1 MNNLPLRPAG
11 DVRAEISFSIDENSI
26 FRVRARIHGDNIPE
40 EIRVKLMES
49 LGVTNKHIDE
59 ALR

>member
-1 MNNLPLRPAG
+1 MRERRRG
-11 DVRAEISFSIDENSI
+11 SESEIGKMMSQMD
-26 FRVRARIHGDNIPE
+26 IPE

>member
-1 MNNLPLRPAG
+1 MYSLERQG
-11 DVRAEISFSIDENSI
+11 EERIVRMMSQMD
-26 FRVRARIHGDNIPE
+26 IPE

-49 LGVTNKHIDE
+49 LGVSNQHIDE

>member
-1 MNNLPLRPAG
+1 MSQL
-11 DVRAEISFSIDENSI
+11 D
-26 FRVRARIHGDNIPE
+26 IPE

>member
-1 MNNLPLRPAG
+1 MMPPM
-11 DVRAEISFSIDENSI
+11 D
-26 FRVRARIHGDNIPE
+26 IPE

-49 LGVTNKHIDE
+49 LGVTNQHIDE